1 MLINIRGLR
10 EKKMNKRLAV
20 LMSLI
25 MCLFVPSVCMASQ
38 GGGVP
43 TFTKILAVVLI
54 IIFILTS
61 LIMIVFN
68 NNNKK

>member
-25 MCLFVPSVCMASQ
+25 MGLFVPSVCMASQ

-68 NNNKK
+68 KNNKK

>member
-20 LMSLI
+20 LMSLT

-68 NNNKK
+68 KNNKK